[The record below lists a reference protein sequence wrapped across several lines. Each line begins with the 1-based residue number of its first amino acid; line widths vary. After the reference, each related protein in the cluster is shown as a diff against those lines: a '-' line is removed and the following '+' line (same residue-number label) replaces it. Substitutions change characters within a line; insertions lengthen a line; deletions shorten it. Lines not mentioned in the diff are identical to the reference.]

1 MSHMPPTASRVAVSR
16 PDELRSPSTP
26 PSQGPPRRQ
35 LLLDRDGLHR
45 AVRARQRALAETET
59 EMVAACEQ
67 IAAHGAAR
75 TVRMD
80 DRETWDRAT
89 WQRYLDAAARLEP
102 DYGPRLRQLHQE
114 IARLNR
120 LIALPLAA

>member
-1 MSHMPPTASRVAVSR
+1 MSHMPPTASRAAVSR
-16 PDELRSPSTP
+16 PDLRSPSTP
-26 PSQGPPRRQ
+26 PSPGPPRRQ
-35 LLLDRDGLHR
+35 LLLDRDSLHR

-80 DRETWDRAT
+80 DRATWDRAT

-114 IARLNR
+114 IARLDR